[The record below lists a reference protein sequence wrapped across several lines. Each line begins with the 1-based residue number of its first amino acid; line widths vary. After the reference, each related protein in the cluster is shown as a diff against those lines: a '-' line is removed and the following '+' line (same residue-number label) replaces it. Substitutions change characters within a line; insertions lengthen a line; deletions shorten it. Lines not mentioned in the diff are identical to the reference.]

1 MVGRG
6 LRVVLSDNTN
16 YLNPCE
22 IVYSQFLANRSRT
35 TSTPDMRKAEFH
47 LGGKVWKAGLSKLK
61 RSDVYG
67 WSELDISDDKGRACT
82 MATLVEGRHV
92 LPSGSISMIK
102 LNKAGEVVSSS
113 GLVGVDRDG
122 KQVPKHPS
130 VYSGPVSLREGH
142 LDDYLAMA
150 VKAVYVLIS
159 EEESPFLEELNGGK
173 LLQFMFNYREDY
185 EADDAFML
193 SNGEDVFLVTG
204 QIPELDF
211 LAQQQAESPVEV
223 ETVESEEDLMDFS
236 MF

>member
-1 MVGRG
+1 
-6 LRVVLSDNTN
+6 
-16 YLNPCE
+16 
-22 IVYSQFLANRSRT
+22 
-35 TSTPDMRKAEFH
+35 
-47 LGGKVWKAGLSKLK
+47 
-61 RSDVYG
+61 
-67 WSELDISDDKGRACT
+67 

-102 LNKAGEVVSSS
+102 LNKAGEVVSTSA
-113 GLVGVDRDG
+113 LVGVDREG
-122 KQVPKHPS
+122 RQVSKQPS

-150 VKAVYVLIS
+150 VKAVYVLAS
-159 EEESPFLEELNGGK
+159 EEENPFLDDLNGGK
-173 LLQFMFNYREDY
+173 LMQFMFNYREDY
-185 EADDAFML
+185 EADDAFIL

>member
-1 MVGRG
+1 
-6 LRVVLSDNTN
+6 
-16 YLNPCE
+16 
-22 IVYSQFLANRSRT
+22 
-35 TSTPDMRKAEFH
+35 MRIAEFH
-47 LGGKVWKAGLSKLK
+47 FGGKVWKAGLSKLK

-102 LNKAGEVVSSS
+102 LNKAGEVVSTSA
-113 GLVGVDRDG
+113 LVGVDREG
-122 KQVPKHPS
+122 RQVSKQPS

-150 VKAVYVLIS
+150 VKAVYVLAS
-159 EEESPFLEELNGGK
+159 EEENPFLEDLNGGK
-173 LLQFMFNYREDY
+173 LMQFMFNYREDY